1 MTSNV
6 VIIGTWLELEEI
18 WALDQGNTSSSMTL
32 GNRNKSRKWNINWGS
47 GWGNTKLD
55 DAKWLDESCL
65 RLWELIGDL
74 VDKIGNTNLYDI

>member
-32 GNRNKSRKWNINWGS
+32 GVIEIRVENGISI
-47 GWGNTKLD
+47 
-55 DAKWLDESCL
+55 E
-65 RLWELIGDL
+65 DL
-74 VDKIGNTNLYDI
+74 VGETLN